1 MCRAIL
7 LIVLLS
13 SLNVNCSKIDFLL
26 FENYDLTKTSFIEEQ
41 EIHKNLRKI
50 RQNLNFQKHKL
61 YQNKSFVCRQQCGAD
76 QNNISHYSKSFKA
89 NLIERIKNSLHT
101 GTFHFDHKN
110 EIYITNELKNIDNF
124 SYEEVYQ
131 TVEKTNILK
140 AALKGVIMLRE
151 TYVPNIEH
159 FASGNLSLKNGK
171 LLSSRLIDS
180 LSHLDL
186 AMLSKIA
193 FNEFNWFDSAI
204 EWLKVAIK
212 MYYKIRGSVT
222 ANYGI
227 IVEDLLF
234 SMRSKYSL
242 YHNEMASKVDNP
254 VGPDWKIYPYL
265 VDEGKLVTIKVNI

>member
-1 MCRAIL
+1 MYRIL
-7 LIVLLS
+7 FIFLLS
-13 SLNVNCSKIDFLL
+13 PINVNCSKFDFLL
-26 FENYDLTKTSFIEEQ
+26 FENHQLTKASFIQEQ
-41 EIHKNLRKI
+41 EIFKNLRKI
-50 RQNLNFQKHKL
+50 RQNLKSQEHSFHE
-61 YQNKSFVCRQQCGAD
+61 NKTLVCRQHSGSVHD
-76 QNNISHYSKSFKA
+76 SISHYSKSFKSKM
-89 NLIERIKNSLHT
+89 IERIKNSLHT
-101 GTFHFDHKN
+101 DLFHFCSTN
-110 EIYITNELKNIDNF
+110 EDYITNKQNNNYTF
-124 SYEEVYQ
+124 SFEDVYQ

-204 EWLKVAIK
+204 EWLKMAIK

-254 VGPDWKIYPYL
+254 VGPDWKVYPYL
-265 VDEGKLVTIKVNI
+265 VDEGKLVRIYGKI